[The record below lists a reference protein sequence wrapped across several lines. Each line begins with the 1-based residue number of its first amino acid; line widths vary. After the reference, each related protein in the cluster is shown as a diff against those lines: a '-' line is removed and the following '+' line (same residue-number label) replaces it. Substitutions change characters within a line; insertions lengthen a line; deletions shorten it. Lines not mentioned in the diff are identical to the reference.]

1 MVKKWAE
8 QLIVCNKD
16 SDPASFVCPSL
27 CGGPALSLC
36 IWPRLQPF
44 FERLV
49 RKKWLSITE
58 PLDQVVVLIRETFQ
72 RYRRLDGPPYQL
84 LVSELHRRVLVEYL
98 RAAMRGRLTCT
109 SLKMRKKVAAR
120 LRDDGQQIAELFKDL
135 VSQPITPSIHPFTC
149 QPISESLVVSA
160 PPPQE
165 SPSGWLDNA
174 LLHLSEMVQL
184 EDIPALQ
191 MEVAV
196 LVREFPDIR

>member
-1 MVKKWAE
+1 MVKK
-8 QLIVCNKD
+8 
-16 SDPASFVCPSL
+16 
-27 CGGPALSLC
+27 
-36 IWPRLQPF
+36 
-44 FERLV
+44 
-49 RKKWLSITE
+49 KWLNSSE
-58 PLDQVVVLIRETFQ
+58 ALDQVVVLIRETFQ

-98 RAAMRGRLTCT
+98 RATMRGRLTCT
-109 SLKMRKKVAAR
+109 SLKMRRRVAAR
-120 LRDDGQQIAELFKDL
+120 LREDGQQIAELFKDL
-135 VSQPITPSIHPFTC
+135 VSQPISPPTHRLAIHG
-149 QPISESLVVSA
+149 PISDSLIVSA

-184 EDIPALQ
+184 EDVPALQ